1 MSETEPLSNTVAA
14 IAERDLD
21 PRVAFML
28 NRELRRLGSE
38 LRNSERLVC
47 LAMTKSPY
55 LATGVFALT
64 DERVVYVRKPLLGRK
79 FRTKSIRLEDVM
91 TIETR
96 MNLDVLTIFVPIYR
110 DGRQRFSFTPEA
122 KNREQIAAL
131 LRSLP
136 HERHARLRRG
146 LLSTGAG
153 ESSRAPT

>member
-1 MSETEPLSNTVAA
+1 MSASESLKTDITA

-28 NRELRRLGSE
+28 NRELRSLASQ
-38 LRNSERLVC
+38 LRNSERLLC

-79 FRTKSIRLEDVM
+79 FRTKTIRLEDVK

-96 MNLDVLTIFVPIYR
+96 MDLDVLTILVPICR
-110 DGRQRFSFTPEA
+110 NGRLRFSFTPEA

-136 HERHARLRRG
+136 NERHARLRRG
-146 LLSTGAG
+146 GGDVSGVT
-153 ESSRAPT
+153 